1 MTKGSADVGVQ
12 AMGGFGRGGFGSAG
26 ATGRRRRAG
35 QLPGAALA
43 QSPASAP
50 PQRAV
55 ATFAGGC
62 FWCVEADFDKVA
74 GVLSTISGYTGGK
87 VANPTYYQ
95 VSAGSTG
102 HTEAVEI
109 GYDPS
114 KVSYQ
119 KLLDVFWRNH
129 DPLAKDRQFCD
140 SGSQY
145 RAAIFYHD
153 EEQRRLAEETKKAV
167 QAKFAPRVVFTEIVK
182 AAPFYAAEGYHQ
194 DYYEKNPVRY
204 KFYRFN
210 CGRDQRLEELWGKPD
225 KSS

>member
-1 MTKGSADVGVQ
+1 MPRALSVLTI
-12 AMGGFGRGGFGSAG
+12 GFAIGLA
-26 ATGRRRRAG
+26 ATG
-35 QLPGAALA
+35 LALA
-43 QSPASAP
+43 QTQASKPPAL
-50 PQRAV
+50 

-62 FWCVEADFDKVA
+62 FWCVESDFDKVP
-74 GVLSTISGYTGGK
+74 GVISTTSGYTGGK
-87 VANPTYYQ
+87 LDNPTYSQ
-95 VSAGSTG
+95 VSAGGTG
-102 HTEAVEI
+102 HAEAVEI
-109 GYDPS
+109 AYDPA

-140 SGSQY
+140 RGDQY
-145 RAAIFYHD
+145 RPAIFYHD
-153 EEQRRLAEETKKAV
+153 DEQRKLAEASKKAV
-167 QAKFAPRVVFTEIVK
+167 QEKLAPRVVQTEIVK
-182 AAPFYAAEGYHQ
+182 AGKFYKAEDYHQ

>member
-1 MTKGSADVGVQ
+1 MRPFSA
-12 AMGGFGRGGFGSAG
+12 AIGFGLALSF
-26 ATGRRRRAG
+26 ATA
-35 QLPGAALA
+35 
-43 QSPASAP
+43 ASAQAP
-50 PQRAV
+50 APTAI

-62 FWCVEADFDKVA
+62 FWCVEADFDKVP
-74 GVLSTISGYTGGK
+74 GVISTASGYTGGT
-87 VANPTYYQ
+87 VANPTYHQ

-102 HTEAVEI
+102 HAEAVEI
-109 GYDPS
+109 KFDPA

-119 KLLDVFWRNH
+119 KLLDVFWHNH

-153 EEQRRLAEETKKAV
+153 EEQRRLAEESKKAV
-167 QAKFAPRVVFTEIVK
+167 QAKFAPRQVQTEIVK
-182 AAPFYAAEGYHQ
+182 AGPFYQAEDYHQ
-194 DYYEKNPVRY
+194 DYYEKNPIRY